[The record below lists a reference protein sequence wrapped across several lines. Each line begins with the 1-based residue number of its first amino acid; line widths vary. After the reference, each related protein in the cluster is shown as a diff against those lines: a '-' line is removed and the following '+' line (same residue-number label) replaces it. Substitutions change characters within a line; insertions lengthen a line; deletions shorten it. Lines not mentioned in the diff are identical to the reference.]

1 MTNNPINESRATIN
15 NNLYLTDVY
24 VGTKEKRKPKS
35 FTENSPK
42 AKRNALQLNHFK
54 EQIEQCEQ
62 HFKQL
67 QEATGCGTV
76 EEAIGKFSQEYEQNF
91 SNYRFIN
98 ERFAHLEELKQKNS
112 ELNKSKENL

>member
-1 MTNNPINESRATIN
+1 MEAIHKKTHIIKNYDTILKKLDEDLTNNPIHESRATIN

-24 VGTKEKRKPKS
+24 VGAKEKRKPKN

-76 EEAIGKFSQEYEQNF
+76 
-91 SNYRFIN
+91 
-98 ERFAHLEELKQKNS
+98 
-112 ELNKSKENL
+112 